1 MKFVKS
7 KSTPLF
13 EGARPFGWVDATK
26 LTPAPW
32 RTTYIIKTDLEV
44 LARSL
49 EDYGWLQ
56 PLVVQEKTGVIID
69 GNYRWEIA
77 SNIRQLMKA
86 TNSQVPVV
94 LVDCDDIDA
103 MILHGR
109 LNRSKGSTLAKRLS
123 RIVQQVLRSKKYG
136 EPDIKRM
143 FAMHNDEMDMMVDGT
158 LLKDKK
164 VSEHKY
170 SNAWV
175 PIEASASAKEQAI
188 IIERPPNP
196 DG

>member
-1 MKFVKS
+1 MRFVKS
-7 KSTPLF
+7 KGSPLF
-13 EGARPFGWVDATK
+13 EGSRAFGWVDAAT

-32 RTTYIIKTDLEV
+32 RTTYVVKTDLEV

-56 PLVVQEKTGVIID
+56 PLVIQQSTGVIID

-77 SNIRQLMKA
+77 SNIPRLIKA

-94 LVDCDDIDA
+94 AVDCDDIDA

-164 VSEHKY
+164 ISEHKY

-175 PIEASASAKEQAI
+175 PIEAPASAKEQAI
-188 IIERPPNP
+188 VIERPPNA

>member
-1 MKFVKS
+1 MKLIKS
-7 KSTPLF
+7 KTLF
-13 EGARPFGWVDATK
+13 EPSRPMEMVDGS
-26 LTPAPW
+26 LLRLAPW

-44 LARSL
+44 LHRSM

-56 PLVVQEKTGVIID
+56 PLIVQRSTNVIID

-77 SNIRQLMKA
+77 SRIDKLRKSA
-86 TNSQVPVV
+86 SGQVPVIF
-94 LVDCDDIDA
+94 VDCDDIEA

-109 LNRSKGSTLAKRLS
+109 LNRSRGSVLARRLS
-123 RIVQQVLRSKKYG
+123 RIIQQVLRSRKYG
-136 EPDIKRM
+136 EPDLKRM
-143 FAMHNDEMDMMVDGT
+143 FSMHADEMDMMVDGT

-164 VSEHKY
+164 ISEHKY

-175 PIEASASAKEQAI
+175 PVEAPASAKDQAV
-188 IIERPPNP
+188 IIERPPNA